1 MQWWIQLL
9 DILSKA
15 GLLLGGAFGL
25 YLAWLRV
32 SAANQQADA
41 SLRQAELARREHVAE
56 LFNRAVGQLGD
67 PKLEV
72 RLGAIYT
79 LRQIGRDFPDL
90 TSAVF
95 ELLNAYLREN
105 RRDYGDAE
113 PPIDIQEI
121 MSIIRRG
128 STGTRPE

>member
-1 MQWWIQLL
+1 MLWWAQLF

-15 GLLLGGAFGL
+15 GLLVGGAFGL
-25 YLAWLRV
+25 YLAWRRV

-41 SLRQAELARREHVAE
+41 SLRQAELSRREHVAE
-56 LFNRAVGQLGD
+56 LFNRAVGQLGE
-67 PKLEV
+67 PKLEI

-79 LRQIGRDFPDL
+79 LRQIGQDFPDL
-90 TSAVF
+90 TGAVF

-105 RRDYGDAE
+105 PRDYGDAE
-113 PPIDIQEI
+113 PPIDIREI

-128 STGTRPE
+128 SRKV